1 VIHTDKTP
9 EQHHE
14 PQQHEGVALRNPPVR
29 AQLHDHDHLH
39 AEGEVCTATASS
51 QPVRESVHQPVR
63 EAAAAPVPVWLITGF
78 LGSGKTTLVN
88 RLLRDAALSQAA
100 VVVGEYGEVGVD
112 HVLIEAPSKRVRLVD
127 SGCICGTVHDEIAGR
142 LLDLDASRD
151 DGPEHRFDCVLIET
165 SGLADPVPVV
175 QLLLTD
181 EAIAGRFALRSV
193 ITVVD
198 GLMGE
203 DSLENHPESL
213 KQLAVADTVVISKT
227 DLADA
232 GTVDALRARV
242 AALNPGA
249 RLFTA
254 AHGAVDADA
263 LLAASA
269 WSAGEGPRSAQA
281 WLAELQQAAAVPVQP
296 DPSIRTL
303 SLVHE
308 GEVTRPGLVLWLNL
322 LAGFRGAGLL
332 RVKGL
337 VNVEGRP
344 VAIHAVQRVISEPVE
359 LEDWPDDDRRTR
371 LVVIARGMQEADI
384 TATFDAFR
392 IEAGRDRRNTV
403 LRPERYREFQRV
415 IQAFR

>member
-1 VIHTDKTP
+1 VIHTQNT
-9 EQHHE
+9 
-14 PQQHEGVALRNPPVR
+14 QQQQPHA
-29 AQLHDHDHLH
+29 HDHGH
-39 AEGEVCTATASS
+39 AHGPGESCTATASS
-51 QPVRESVHQPVR
+51 QPVRD
-63 EAAAAPVPVWLITGF
+63 AAAAPVPVWLITGF

-232 GTVDALRARV
+232 GAVDALRARV

-254 AHGAVDADA
+254 AHGAVDSDA

>member
-1 VIHTDKTP
+1 MQNDHAHGQPQVHP
-9 EQHHE
+9 HHHPHGEACGSSPAAPAVE
-14 PQQHEGVALRNPPVR
+14 PR
-29 AQLHDHDHLH
+29 
-39 AEGEVCTATASS
+39 
-51 QPVRESVHQPVR
+51 
-63 EAAAAPVPVWLITGF
+63 APVPVWLITGF

-88 RLLRDAALSQAA
+88 RLLKDASLSQAA

-112 HVLIEAPSKRVRLVD
+112 HVLVEAPQKRVRLVD
-127 SGCICGTVHDEIAGR
+127 SGCICGHVHDEIAAR
-142 LLDLDASRD
+142 LLDLDAARD
-151 DGPEHRFDCVLIET
+151 DGPDHQFDCVLIET
-165 SGLADPVPVV
+165 SGLADPVPIV

-181 EAIAGRFALRSV
+181 DAIAGRFALRSV

-203 DSLENHPESL
+203 ESLARHPESA
-213 KQLAVADTVVISKT
+213 KQLAVADTVVVSKT

-232 GTVDALRARV
+232 ATIDSLRHRV
-242 AALNPGA
+242 SALNPGA
-249 RLFTA
+249 RQFTA
-254 AHGAVDADA
+254 ARGQVDSDA
-263 LLAASA
+263 LLEASA
-269 WSAGEGPRSAQA
+269 WSAGMRPRESRA
-281 WLAELQQAAAVPVQP
+281 WLEELLQASAVPAMP
-296 DPSIRTL
+296 DPQIRTL
-303 SLVHE
+303 SLVHD

-332 RVKGL
+332 RVKGI

-359 LEDWPDDDRRTR
+359 LDDWPDAERRTR

-384 TATFDAFR
+384 RATFEAFR

>member
-1 VIHTDKTP
+1 MIQIENLRQQEPDAHTGAN
-9 EQHHE
+9 HAHAG
-14 PQQHEGVALRNPPVR
+14 H
-29 AQLHDHDHLH
+29 LHDESCARAGD
-39 AEGEVCTATASS
+39 ATPA
-51 QPVRESVHQPVR
+51 QGHRDG
-63 EAAAAPVPVWLITGF
+63 PVPVWVITGF

-88 RLLRDAALSQAA
+88 RLLKDAALSQAA

-127 SGCICGTVHDEIAGR
+127 SGCICGHVHDEIAAR

-151 DGPEHRFDCVLIET
+151 DGPEHQFDCVLIET

-181 EAIAGRFALRSV
+181 EAIARRFALRSV

-203 DSLENHPESL
+203 ESLARHPESL
-213 KQLAVADTVVISKT
+213 KQLAVADTVVISKS
-227 DLADA
+227 DLAGEDA
-232 GTVDALRARV
+232 IDTLRARV

-254 AHGAVDADA
+254 AHGRVGVEA

-269 WSAGEGPRSAQA
+269 WSDQAGPRDARA
-281 WLAELQQAAAVPVQP
+281 WLAELQQSAAAPGGP
-296 DPSIRTL
+296 TDPAIRTL

-308 GEVTRPGLVLWLNL
+308 GEVTQPGLVLWLNL

-332 RVKGL
+332 RVKGI

-359 LEDWPDDDRRTR
+359 LEGWPDDDRRTR
-371 LVVIARGMQEADI
+371 LVVIARGMREADI

-403 LRPERYREFQRV
+403 LRPERYE
-415 IQAFR
+415 AFRRVMEAFR

>member
-1 VIHTDKTP
+1 MQNDHANGQSQAHP
-9 EQHHE
+9 HHHPHGEACGSSPAVPAVE
-14 PQQHEGVALRNPPVR
+14 PR
-29 AQLHDHDHLH
+29 
-39 AEGEVCTATASS
+39 
-51 QPVRESVHQPVR
+51 
-63 EAAAAPVPVWLITGF
+63 APVPVWLITGF

-88 RLLRDAALSQAA
+88 RLLKDASLSQAA

-112 HVLIEAPSKRVRLVD
+112 HVLVEAPQKRVRLVD
-127 SGCICGTVHDEIAGR
+127 SGCICGHVHDEIAAR
-142 LLDLDASRD
+142 LLDLDAARD
-151 DGPEHRFDCVLIET
+151 DGPEHQFDCVLIET
-165 SGLADPVPVV
+165 SGLADPVPIV

-181 EAIAGRFALRSV
+181 DAIVGRFVLRSV

-203 DSLENHPESL
+203 ESLARHPESA
-213 KQLAVADTVVISKT
+213 KQLAVADTVVVSKT

-232 GTVDALRARV
+232 ATIDSLRHRV
-242 AALNPGA
+242 SALNPGA
-249 RLFTA
+249 RQFTA
-254 AHGAVDADA
+254 ARGQVDSDA
-263 LLAASA
+263 LLEASA
-269 WSAGEGPRSAQA
+269 WSASVRPRESRA
-281 WLAELQQAAAVPVQP
+281 WLEELLKAAAVPAEP
-296 DPSIRTL
+296 DPQIRTL

-332 RVKGL
+332 RVKGI

-359 LEDWPDDDRRTR
+359 LEDWPDAERRTR

-384 TATFDAFR
+384 QATFEAFR

>member
-1 VIHTDKTP
+1 VIHTQNT
-9 EQHHE
+9 
-14 PQQHEGVALRNPPVR
+14 QQQQPHA
-29 AQLHDHDHLH
+29 HDHGH
-39 AEGEVCTATASS
+39 AHGPGESCTATASS
-51 QPVRESVHQPVR
+51 QPVRD
-63 EAAAAPVPVWLITGF
+63 AAAAPVPVWLITGF

-232 GTVDALRARV
+232 GAVDALRARV

>member
-1 VIHTDKTP
+1 
-9 EQHHE
+9 
-14 PQQHEGVALRNPPVR
+14 
-29 AQLHDHDHLH
+29 
-39 AEGEVCTATASS
+39 
-51 QPVRESVHQPVR
+51 
-63 EAAAAPVPVWLITGF
+63 
-78 LGSGKTTLVN
+78 
-88 RLLRDAALSQAA
+88 

-112 HVLIEAPSKRVRLVD
+112 HVLIEAPPKRVRLVD
-127 SGCICGTVHDEIAGR
+127 SGCICGHVHDEIAAR
-142 LLDLDASRD
+142 LLDLDASRE

-165 SGLADPVPVV
+165 SGLADPVPIV

-181 EAIAGRFALRSV
+181 EAIASRFALRSV

-203 DSLENHPESL
+203 ASLDQHPESA
-213 KQLAVADTVVISKT
+213 KQLAVADTVVVSKT
-227 DLADA
+227 DVAQPQA
-232 GTVDALRARV
+232 IESLRGRV

-254 AHGAVDADA
+254 ARGEVDADA
-263 LLAASA
+263 LLEASA
-269 WSAGEGPRSAQA
+269 WSAGVRPRESRA
-281 WLAELQQAAAVPVQP
+281 WLDELLRAAAAPAVP
-296 DPSIRTL
+296 DPQIRTL

-332 RVKGL
+332 RVKGI

-344 VAIHAVQRVISEPVE
+344 VAIHAVQKVISEPVE
-359 LEDWPDDDRRTR
+359 LDDWPDADRRTR
-371 LVVIARGMQEADI
+371 LVVIARGMREDDI
-384 TATFDAFR
+384 RATFDAFR